1 MKRHLSLVLAL
12 VLVVGML
19 SACGGT
25 ATPAETTAATAA
37 TTAATTAAATTA
49 AETTA
54 AETTA
59 ATTESAAATPVPEE
73 PYTIQVLVGPTNV
86 KNTMDTAVG
95 KVLYDKFKINFEF
108 IPYSGDIRE
117 KESLMLAAG
126 DYGELEYMQREDMVI
141 NYIKAGALI
150 ELDPYLASMPNFTA
164 RFKDLIP
171 YWRLSGEGKLFKWET
186 AIPRSLE
193 SDIEVNDMM
202 VRSDAIEAA
211 GWKTPRSVDDWV
223 AFLKEAVKTAKDVDG
238 NPVVGVT
245 LPMAEPWGLGGL
257 VPCLYEKGDTYQ
269 AASNEAFTYNLKTKL
284 FEDYFK
290 APPVKDSIKF
300 FNTLYQNGLLDEE
313 CFTDT
318 LDKTTE
324 KLNKGK
330 ALVGFYVVWCQGG
343 ANAAAIA
350 AGKDNMQYI
359 SLPIQT
365 NAQVAA
371 GEKREI
377 RMEAS
382 RPFDS
387 WGLTTKCKDPA
398 RLMKLFDYMS
408 TDEGQILLRSGIEGV
423 HWNYEGGKRVGTDLL
438 KKATLD
444 PVYNETQGI
453 GGWGCGLPWFNL
465 LAADG
470 QPHALTADQTY
481 IDTQGLT
488 QRQQDSYKA
497 LGWTSSKSWYLEN
510 GFFAPSGLSTAVY
523 IDPTSDIGKTGT
535 KMTELRIKYSTKL
548 IMAASDAKFESIW
561 NEAMAA
567 YEKLSP
573 ATYIDEMN
581 RLIGITATKLEEYK
595 NK

>member
-1 MKRHLSLVLAL
+1 MKRQLCLVLAL
-12 VLVVGML
+12 LLVVGML

-25 ATPAETTAATAA
+25 AAPAATSAAPASAVAEATATPAPAASETAVAAT
-37 TTAATTAAATTA
+37 
-49 AETTA
+49 ETP
-54 AETTA
+54 
-59 ATTESAAATPVPEE
+59 AATPVAEE
-73 PYTIQVLVGPTNV
+73 PYTIQVLVGPTKV
-86 KNTMDTAVG
+86 KNSMDTAVG
-95 KVLYDKFKINFEF
+95 KVIYDKFKINFEF
-108 IPYSGDIRE
+108 ISYAGDQRE
-117 KESLMLAAG
+117 KQNLMLAAG
-126 DYGELEYMQREDMVI
+126 DFNEMQYMQREDMVI
-141 NYIKAGALI
+141 NYIKAGALMD
-150 ELDPYLASMPNFTA
+150 LDPYLAAMPNFTA
-164 RFKDLIP
+164 RFKDMIP
-171 YWRLSGEGKLFKWET
+171 YWRLAGEGKLFKWET

-202 VRSDAIEAA
+202 IRTDALEAA
-211 GWKTPRSVDDWV
+211 GWKMPRSADDWV

-238 NPVVGVT
+238 NPVVGLT
-245 LPMAEPWGLGGL
+245 LPLAEAWGMAGL
-257 VPCLYEKGDTYQ
+257 VPILYEKGDTYQ
-269 AASNEAFTYNLKTKL
+269 AASNEGFTYNLKTKL

-290 APPVKDSIKF
+290 AAPVKDSIKF

-330 ALVGFYVVWCQGG
+330 ALVGYYVTWCQGG
-343 ANAAAIA
+343 ANAAMIK
-350 AGKDNMQYI
+350 AGKENMQYI
-359 SLPIQT
+359 NLPIQS

-387 WGLTTKCKDPA
+387 WGLTTKCKYPE
-398 RLMKLFDYMS
+398 RILKLIDYMT

-423 HWNYEGGKRVGTDLL
+423 HWKVEGGKRVGTDLL

-453 GGWGCGLPWFNL
+453 GGWGCGLPTFNL
-465 LAADG
+465 LSADG
-470 QPHALTADQTY
+470 QPHALTLEQTY

-510 GFFAPSGLSTAVY
+510 GFFAPSGMSTAVY
-523 IDPTSDIGKTGT
+523 IDPTSDFGKTHT
-535 KMTELRIKYSTKL
+535 KMTELRVKYSSKL
-548 IMAASDAKFESIW
+548 IMASSDAKFESIW
-561 NEAMAA
+561 NEVMTA
-567 YEKLSP
+567 YEKLKP
-573 ATYIDEMN
+573 EEVIAEYN
-581 RLIGITATKLEEYK
+581 RLLDVQSAKLEEYK
-595 NK
+595 KK